1 MSKSANPTKQQLEQL
16 ALQGLSFAD
25 DHVSDVFSIKDV
37 SDRLGISYSYFYHS
51 FADYMGEP
59 FWHYVKRHR
68 LELSAGLL
76 RHSGHSIGVI
86 ADLCGYATTAAFS
99 KAFKQHFKESP
110 KEFRRISELPNEK
123 RTIQII
129 QAITTVAGTD
139 IFGNFFQYD
148 RGDKV
153 HLPDSMLYYSL
164 LSRGQNPIG
173 EMIAKMNQ
181 YYSIFSK
188 ILGQVE
194 VPQAKVITGTL
205 DSVPVTDYEKISIYA
220 GVSIPL
226 TAVAA
231 HHHMDYNFPYLMKKR
246 IPGGHFLRLPVPMD
260 FATAGI
266 PMYNFINQ
274 NCKEGN
280 FKMSG
285 NHFFMS
291 LNGTQSCE
299 IYIPLLRKHY

>member
-1 MSKSANPTKQQLEQL
+1 MLKSSIITKQQLENF
-16 ALQGLSFAD
+16 ALQGLSYAD
-25 DHVSDVFSIKDV
+25 DHLGDTFSIKDV
-37 SDRLGISYSYFYHS
+37 SERLGISYSYFYHN
-51 FADYMGEP
+51 FVDYMGEP

-68 LELSAGLL
+68 LELSAALL
-76 RHSGHSIGVI
+76 RHSGYSIGVVG
-86 ADLCGYATTAAFS
+86 DLCGYATTAAFS

-110 KEFRRISELPNEK
+110 KEFRRIIELPNEK

-129 QAITTVAGTD
+129 ETITTAAGTD

-148 RGDKV
+148 RGEKV
-153 HLPDSMLYYSL
+153 HLPDSILYYSL

-173 EMIAKMNQ
+173 EMIAKMTQ
-181 YYSIFSK
+181 YYGTFSK
-188 ILGQVE
+188 ILGQFE
-194 VPQAKVITGTL
+194 LPQAKIITSTL

-220 GVSIPL
+220 GISVPA
-226 TAVAA
+226 TATTVHEQLAA
-231 HHHMDYNFPYLMKKR
+231 SYSFLMKKR
-246 IPGGHFLRLPVPMD
+246 IPGGPYLKLPVPMD

-274 NCKEGN
+274 HCKEGT

-285 NHFFMS
+285 THFFMA
-291 LNGTQSCE
+291 LNGTNSCE